1 MLRTV
6 IFWILATLPAAGLGW
21 LAGSALELES
31 VRTSVKDYLL
41 ESESLARGFHDGLG
55 GLKEQIRQA
64 YISDEVQK
72 FSRPGMRKAWAAD
85 RKEDSQNSVLRIM
98 SASVDFR
105 DGEVRVREVFD
116 SHKPAA
122 IWEKVLDMLAKEALK
137 RSREYREEGDAK
149 LQGMVGMLMKGSG
162 LGELTEPGQFHE
174 LSFLGSPS
182 LFYWN
187 VIHKR
192 CPAAVTR
199 GTGAEECVR
208 GLFLA
213 EIDLLNYSRDYFAS
227 RSAIQ
232 DDLGRAAVFSDPDGN
247 ILQLFPFRE
256 EHNADLAEAFRR
268 ALLLRTAV
276 LEEGERF
283 SVLARPASGLKHAAV
298 ALWARDSRI
307 LYGIAPE
314 KLPLAGALLGCLLAL
329 ALAIFAR
336 ILYQSQP
343 VSRG

>member
-6 IFWILATLPAAGLGW
+6 IFWILTAVPVAGLGW

-31 VRTSVKDYLL
+31 AQASVTDYLL
-41 ESESLARGFHDGLG
+41 ESENLARGFHDGLG
-55 GLKEQIRQA
+55 ALKEQIQA
-64 YISDEVQK
+64 AYASDEVQK
-72 FSRPGMRKAWAAD
+72 FSRPGMRKAWATD
-85 RKEDSQNSVLRIM
+85 RKEDSQNAVLRIM

-105 DGEVRVREVFD
+105 DEEIRVREVFD

-137 RSREYREEGDAK
+137 RSGEYREEGDAK

-174 LSFLGSPS
+174 LSFLGAPS

-187 VIHKR
+187 TIHKR

-199 GTGAEECVR
+199 ETGAEECVR

-232 DDLGRAAVFSDPDGN
+232 DDLGRAAVFSDPKGN
-247 ILQLFPFRE
+247 ILQLFSVKE
-256 EHNADLAEAFRR
+256 EHNADLAL
-268 ALLLRTAV
+268 ALKKALQLKTAV
-276 LEEGERF
+276 LEEGKQF
-283 SVLARPASGLKHAAV
+283 SVLARPASGLKHTAV
-298 ALWARDSRI
+298 ALWAKNRQA
-307 LYGIAPE
+307 LYGLDPE
-314 KLPLAGALLGCLLAL
+314 KLPLAGALLGTLLAL
-329 ALAIFAR
+329 ALAVFAR